1 MMVIKLATTCF
12 GLSNGCHQVV
22 YLSLKSLYNMQSN

>member
-12 GLSNGCHQVV
+12 GLSNGHHQVV
-22 YLSLKSLYNMQSN
+22 YFSL